1 MLSGKKGVPGASEE
15 AGFLELPTS
24 SNLGLVEGTQVL
36 VPGRKR
42 LMREASDSEC
52 DSEEEEVSVSP
63 ISEETGKV
71 IKGRRR
77 LLRRDLDSDSEDEIG
92 KDSGPRLSKK
102 QLRFVVCSE
111 AVLRSQDEIR
121 DRRDDG
127 VPGKGKTAS
136 NDSED
141 DVIYLR
147 TERAEL
153 SQSLLTSWLV
163 YKRSRRGM

>member
-1 MLSGKKGVPGASEE
+1 MPGASEE
-15 AGFLELPTS
+15 AGFLGLPTS
-24 SNLGLVEGTQVL
+24 SNLRRVEGTQVL

-42 LMREASDSEC
+42 LMQEASDSEC
-52 DSEEEEVSVSP
+52 GSEEEEVSVSL

-71 IKGRRR
+71 IKERRR
-77 LLRRDLDSDSEDEIG
+77 LLKRDLDSDSEGEIE
-92 KDSGPRLSKK
+92 KDSDPTLSKK

-121 DRRDDG
+121 DRCVEG

-136 NDSED
+136 NNSED

-163 YKRSRRGM
+163 DKRSKRGM